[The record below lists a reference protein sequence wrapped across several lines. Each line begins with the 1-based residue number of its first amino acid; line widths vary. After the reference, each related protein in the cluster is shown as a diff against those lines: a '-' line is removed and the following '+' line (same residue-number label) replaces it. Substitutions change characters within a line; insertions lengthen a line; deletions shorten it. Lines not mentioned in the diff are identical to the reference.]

1 MKHPKFM
8 IYPTL
13 LDNWSYFLGS
23 DMSEEDFIRRVNGEE
38 PAGMEALQG
47 TAFNN
52 AVDLLCE
59 GSHVHFQALQDGR
72 FYYRCDAYGR
82 EGESH
87 SYFFDMELVNGFFDL
102 YKDALLQQYL
112 EFIADTPAGP
122 VKFYGYADGVFPSGV
137 RDIKTTKRYEAF
149 KYRKKW
155 QPWVYLHALAA
166 RGCRPESFTFDVTDF
181 TDVWHEF
188 YRIQDFP
195 LEELL
200 EEAGE
205 LCRWLEAHKELIKK
219 QKLFN
224 YRYV

>member
-1 MKHPKFM
+1 MKQPKFM

-52 AVDLLCE
+52 AVDMLC
-59 GSHVHFQALQDGR
+59 DGR
-72 FYYRCDAYGR
+72 PLELVQMESGDFGYKAGAQDK
-82 EGESH
+82 EGNP
-87 SYFFDMELVNGFFDL
+87 YVFFFDAGLVNGFFDL
-102 YKDALLQQYL
+102 YKDALRQQYL
-112 EFIADTPAGP
+112 WFDHETDAGL
-122 VKFYGYADGVFPSGV
+122 VRFYGYADGVFPSGV

-155 QPWVYLHALAA
+155 QPYVYLHALEA
-166 RGCRPESFTFDVTDF
+166 RGCRPESFTFDITDF

-188 YRIQDFP
+188 YRMQDFP

-200 EEAGE
+200 EEASE
-205 LCRWLEAHKELIKK
+205 LCRWLEEHKGEIKK